1 MLTIAHP
8 RAIAP
13 TRRATKTRDEDAR
26 RTSRPARA
34 VIARASRDDAH
45 RVDRRAA
52 TAAIVGVFLAAT
64 PLGARAGD
72 EGSYTSKVSA
82 KEARKAE
89 ILAAARAKAAAN
101 ASAPEAPKAELTNA
115 EMFRTDD
122 PGRGGGKDAPRTA
135 NAPAEE

>member
-1 MLTIAHP
+1 
-8 RAIAP
+8 
-13 TRRATKTRDEDAR
+13 
-26 RTSRPARA
+26 
-34 VIARASRDDAH
+34 VIARAARDDA
-45 RVDRRAA
+45 RLVDRRAA

-72 EGSYTSKVSA
+72 DGSYTTKVSA

-122 PGRGGGKDAPRTA
+122 PGRGGGPSAPRTA
-135 NAPAEE
+135 NAPAVEAE

>member
-1 MLTIAHP
+1 MTTATARSIAL
-8 RAIAP
+8 
-13 TRRATKTRDEDAR
+13 TRRATTTRDDDAR
-26 RTSRPARA
+26 RTDRPARA
-34 VIARASRDDAH
+34 VLARASRDAAH

-52 TAAIVGVFLAAT
+52 TAAIVGALLAAT
-64 PLGARAGD
+64 PSARAGD

-122 PGRGGGKDAPRTA
+122 PGRGGGPDAPRTA
-135 NAPAEE
+135 NAPTAE